1 MKKLVFASVLAL
13 GSLTTIA
20 ATTPVVYDGIMDVVL
35 QEEFTEIAADELPQA
50 VKDALAA
57 DFPNATLDKVSVNE
71 NKEYKLEVTIDGT
84 ASVLYANEEGE
95 WIQK

>member
-13 GSLTTIA
+13 GSFTAIS
-20 ATTPVVYDGIMDVVL
+20 ATTPVLHDGIMDVVL
-35 QEEFTEIAADELPQA
+35 QEEYTEVSADDVPQA

-57 DFPNATLDKVSVNE
+57 DFPNATLDKAAVNE
-71 NKEYKLEVTIDGT
+71 DKEYKLDITVDGT
-84 ASVLYANEEGE
+84 AAVLYASEDGE

>member
-1 MKKLVFASVLAL
+1 MKKIVFASVLAL
-13 GSLTTIA
+13 GSLTAIS
-20 ATTPVVYDGIMDVVL
+20 ATTPVVHDGIMDVVL
-35 QEEFTEIAADELPQA
+35 QEEFTEISADELPQA

-84 ASVLYANEEGE
+84 ASVLYASEDGE

>member
-13 GSLTTIA
+13 GSLTAFA
-20 ATTPVVYDGIMDVVL
+20 ATTPVVHDGIMDVVL
-35 QEEFTEIAADELPQA
+35 QEEFTEISADDVPQA

-71 NKEYKLEVTIDGT
+71 NKEYKLEITVDGT
-84 ASVLYANEEGE
+84 AAALYANEDGE

>member
-13 GSLTTIA
+13 GSLTAVTA
-20 ATTPVVYDGIMDVVL
+20 AAPVLHDGIMDVVL
-35 QEEFTEIAADELPQA
+35 QEEYTEISADEVPQA

-57 DFPNATLDKVSVNE
+57 DYPNATLDKASVNE
-71 NKEYKLEVTIDGT
+71 SQEYKLEITIDGT
-84 ASVLYANEEGE
+84 AAVLYASEDGE